1 MTKLLYSATASLD
14 GYIAGPDGDMS
25 WLTPHLT
32 APNPTATNPVVE
44 RVLAGTGALLVG
56 NVTYRGDDPNRGTER
71 EGAFGG
77 RYDGPVVV
85 VTHDPPATAPGAVVF
100 ASDLPTAVELAIDAA
115 AGAPYVNV
123 LGADVAGQLID
134 AGRLDEILV
143 FFAPVLLG
151 AGTPLFSRRRDTDV
165 RLTPLTDD
173 DAHWYRVDDTTGV
186 RVG

>member
-25 WLTPHLT
+25 WLTPHLG
-32 APNPTATNPVVE
+32 AVNPVAE

-56 NVTYRGDDPNRGTER
+56 NTTFRGDDPNRGTER

-85 VTHDPPATAPGAVVF
+85 VTHDPPASASGGVTF
-100 ASDLPTAVELAIDAA
+100 ASDLPTAVDLAVEAA

-134 AGRLDEILV
+134 AGRLDEVLV

-151 AGTPLFSRRRDTDV
+151 AGTPLFTRRRDIDV
-165 RLTPLTDD
+165 QLVPLTEE
-173 DAHWYRVDDTTGV
+173 DAHWYRLADAE
-186 RVG
+186 